1 MNGNIMLWTIISL
14 LFLLWL
20 AGIIFKLSMGG
31 LLHIIL
37 IVAVILL
44 VFNLLR
50 STKTEHKSI

>member
-1 MNGNIMLWTIISL
+1 MLWTVIFF

-31 LLHIIL
+31 MLHIVL

-50 STKTEHKSI
+50 SAKTEHKSI